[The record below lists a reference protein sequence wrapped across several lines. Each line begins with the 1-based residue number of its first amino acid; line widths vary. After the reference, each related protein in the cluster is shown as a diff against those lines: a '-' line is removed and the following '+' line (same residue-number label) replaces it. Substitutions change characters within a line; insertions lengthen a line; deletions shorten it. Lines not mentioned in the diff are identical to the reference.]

1 MYIKWVGEIAFG
13 GEGWQFY
20 GIRPWSPRCISS
32 SFIYFKLSALGM
44 FQQVSICILKMSPA
58 VNQWGERVIH
68 WIWEER
74 WEDSYGEISVMKQ
87 LRRRSGLS
95 VFAFDRPSRWPD
107 FPGLR
112 ASLGLGR
119 VHWALH
125 TALECQDPIPGN
137 PDTEHGLEY
146 LSSVYPTPDFCVGD
160 FYFSPS
166 DYLMNRMSPWQAG
179 FFCLSDSGLHLYM
192 AMELAVG
199 KFVVVVNSN
208 K

>member
-1 MYIKWVGEIAFG
+1 MYIKWVGEITFG
-13 GEGWQFY
+13 GERWQFY

-44 FQQVSICILKMSPA
+44 FQQVSICIFKMSPA

-95 VFAFDRPSRWPD
+95 VFAFDHPSRWPD
-107 FPGLR
+107 FAGLR

-125 TALECQDPIPGN
+125 MALECQDPTGKPWHRVWVRVSELSVSHSWLFCRGFLLFSFWLFNESHVSLTGWILLFKWLRAASIYG
-137 PDTEHGLEY
+137 HGI
-146 LSSVYPTPDFCVGD
+146 SCWKICCCG
-160 FYFSPS
+160 
-166 DYLMNRMSPWQAG
+166 
-179 FFCLSDSGLHLYM
+179 
-192 AMELAVG
+192 
-199 KFVVVVNSN
+199 
-208 K
+208 